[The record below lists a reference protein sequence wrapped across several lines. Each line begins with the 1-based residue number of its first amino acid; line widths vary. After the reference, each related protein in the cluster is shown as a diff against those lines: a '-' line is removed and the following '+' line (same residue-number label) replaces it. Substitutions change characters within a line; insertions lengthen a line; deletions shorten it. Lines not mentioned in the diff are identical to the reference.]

1 MEIRTD
7 RRYGETHEWYRE
19 EGDQLVMGVTEQ
31 GQEMLGD
38 VVFVELPKV
47 GDAVSRGGVCATL
60 ESVKAASDVICPVDG
75 TVVAVNEELESSP
88 ELINDAPLDEGWI
101 VRIEPADD
109 APDEWMSADEYQAM
123 LDAAD

>member
-19 EGDQLVMGVTEQ
+19 DGGQIVIGVTEQ
-31 GQEMLGD
+31 GQDLLGD

-47 GDAVSRGGVCATL
+47 GDAVTRGGVCATL

-75 TVVAVNEELESSP
+75 RVVAVNDELESSP
-88 ELINDAPLDEGWI
+88 ELINDEPLDGGWI
-101 VRIEPADD
+101 VRIEPDGA
-109 APDEWMSADEYQAM
+109 ADEWMSADDYQAM

>member
-19 EGDQLVMGVTEQ
+19 DGGQLVIGVTEQ
-31 GQEMLGD
+31 GQDLLGD

-47 GDAVSRGGVCATL
+47 GDDVARGGSCATL

-75 TVVAVNEELESSP
+75 EVVAVNSELESSP
-88 ELINDAPLDEGWI
+88 ELINDEPLDGGWI
-101 VRIEPADD
+101 LRIEPAGT
-109 APDEWMSADEYQAM
+109 ADEWMSADDYQAM